1 MGRVFAGVRA
11 FGSRNMR
18 RKLGTDEKGALLVD
32 LLMGLALGLAVLGL
46 VLNMLVVMETSNH
59 QQSIEAELLY
69 SGRVVQEVIQS
80 QVRTAVDMEVIN
92 GGKTLMITDPEGK
105 TTAYYSKIGNFYRS
119 YKTSNPVAENVKSV
133 RFVESEDCLLVDM
146 DLQREEDSLQM
157 NFVCAKRH

>member
-105 TTAYYSKIGNFYRS
+105 TTAYYSEIGNFYRS

-133 RFVESEDCLLVDM
+133 RFVESEECLLVEVE
-146 DLQREEDSLQM
+146 LQREEDSWQIS
-157 NFVCAKRH
+157 FVCAIRC